1 MYSKD
6 KKIQCTCI
14 SVSDI
19 LLLSKQNATL
29 YFLLKKRSYILKHNK
44 LQVLSIQFTF
54 VYNKGN

>member
-54 VYNKGN
+54 VYN